1 MRNIYFGIL
10 FSSLAIGA
18 ENTVPPISR
27 YPQALKG
34 ERSAMRQTASYYDEQ
49 FAQSRIQQQR
59 DESLRWYKKA
69 SDEGETNCTYRLFQ
83 IYSEGDGVPQDD
95 VEANDWLNKAAQGGY
110 RTAHG
115 ILGERIAKGIGTKA
129 SDIDALYELLIQA
142 SISGLTGEQ
151 SNVRDKILARISPAD
166 AERAATEAFRYIERR
181 NKPVKK
187 SLASVGS
194 GDAQKDK
201 KESNAGDSTQPEDST
216 DVAVIAQN
224 NKKQSEADKKKLDEQ
239 RRKMIT
245 EGRERLEITKR

>member
-1 MRNIYFGIL
+1 MRHLCLGIV
-10 FSSLAIGA
+10 FSSLAFGA

-27 YPQALKG
+27 YSQALKG
-34 ERSAMRQTASYYDEQ
+34 ERSAMRQAASYYDAQ

-69 SDEGETNCTYRLFQ
+69 SDEGEINCTYRLFE
-83 IYSEGDGVPQDD
+83 IYSQGDGVPQDD
-95 VEANDWLNKAAQGGY
+95 AEANDWLNKAAQGGY

-115 ILGERIAKGIGTKA
+115 VLGERIAKGIGTKA

-142 SISGLTGEQ
+142 SFSGLTGEQ
-151 SNVRDKILARISPAD
+151 SNLRDKILARISPAE

-181 NKPVKK
+181 NKPVRKVVTSIGSSDANK
-187 SLASVGS
+187 DRKDGEASNS
-194 GDAQKDK
+194 
-201 KESNAGDSTQPEDST
+201 SQPEDGT

-224 NKKQSEADKKKLDEQ
+224 NKKESEANKKKLDDQ
-239 RRKMIT
+239 RRKMII

>member
-1 MRNIYFGIL
+1 MRNLCFSIV
-10 FSSLAIGA
+10 FSSLLLGV
-18 ENTVPPISR
+18 ENTVPPISS
-27 YPQALKG
+27 YPHALKG
-34 ERSAMRQTASYYDEQ
+34 NRSAMRQVGNYYDDQ

-69 SDEGETNCTYRLFQ
+69 SNEGETNCSYRLFQ

-95 VEANDWLNKAAQGGY
+95 AEANDWLNKAAQGGY

-115 ILGERIAKGIGTKA
+115 VLGERIAKGIGTKA

-151 SNVRDKILARISPAD
+151 SNLRDKILARISPAE

-181 NKPVKK
+181 NKPVRKVVT
-187 SLASVGS
+187 SVGS
-194 GDAQKDK
+194 SDANKDR
-201 KESNAGDSTQPEDST
+201 NDGDSSNSNQPEDGT

-224 NKKQSEADKKKLDEQ
+224 NKKESEANKKKHDEQ
-239 RRKMIT
+239 RRKMII
-245 EGRERLEITKR
+245 EGRERLEIIKR

>member
-1 MRNIYFGIL
+1 MRNLCLGII
-10 FSSLAIGA
+10 FSGLALGA
-18 ENTVPPISR
+18 ENTVPPISS

-34 ERSAMRQTASYYDEQ
+34 NRSAMRQVANYYDDQ

-69 SDEGETNCTYRLFQ
+69 SEEGETNCTYRLFQ
-83 IYSEGDGVPQDD
+83 IYNEGDGVPQDHA
-95 VEANDWLNKAAQGGY
+95 EANDWLNKAAQGGY

-151 SNVRDKILARISPAD
+151 SNLRDKIIARISPAE
-166 AERAATEAFRYIERR
+166 AERAATEAFNYIERR

-187 SLASVGS
+187 VITSVGS
-194 GDAQKDK
+194 SDSSKDK
-201 KESNAGDSTQPEDST
+201 KDGSTANSSQPEDGT

-224 NKKQSEADKKKLDEQ
+224 NKKQSEANKKKLDDQ

-245 EGRERLEITKR
+245 EGRERLEITQH